1 MCARNILSS
10 EKCIG
15 NNIFF
20 KNIISES
27 YKYFKYIQI
36 NPIYLHM
43 LFIKICSVIFLNE
56 ICQHVLNTVNFC
68 PACHYY
74 LLTWIKFLI
83 EVNI

>member
-1 MCARNILSS
+1 
-10 EKCIG
+10 
-15 NNIFF
+15 
-20 KNIISES
+20 
-27 YKYFKYIQI
+27 
-36 NPIYLHM
+36 M